1 MLNPLKTLFGAVA
14 ALTAST
20 FRKTG
25 DVSSFIPTTG
35 PAPSRH
41 VKTSTHGGS
50 FGGTGKRIARIGG
63 YRKGQPGAKLIRKM
77 IRRYGYVPVML
88 TQPAVVKALAVKKTA
103 AAIVA
108 DSEKRFP
115 KAGTI

>member
-14 ALTAST
+14 AMAAST

-25 DVSSFIPTTG
+25 DVSSFIPPTG
-35 PAPSRH
+35 PTPTRH
-41 VKTSTHGGS
+41 VKTSPHGGS
-50 FGGTGKRIARIGG
+50 FGGTGSKKAQG

-88 TQPAVVKALAVKKTA
+88 TQPVVRESLMAKT
-103 AAIVA
+103 
-108 DSEKRFP
+108 P
-115 KAGTI
+115 KVVTV